1 MSTTITRRAL
11 VIAADRRRCQTP
23 LPSPS
28 ERRNI
33 REASLL
39 TRDEVALAVGCS
51 TRAIY
56 RWESGDREPRGLY
69 ATRYGNVLDLL
80 ARDLARQATKAM
92 SSEVRIAS

>member
-1 MSTTITRRAL
+1 MCILPPTIVGLGLTQQVDHPQGVR
-11 VIAADRRRCQTP
+11 
-23 LPSPS
+23 S
-28 ERRNI
+28 
-33 REASLL
+33 ASLL